1 MSKLR
6 TGYSVVVISLCIVA
20 LAAGVAWAAISVAMA
35 EKVLRTKI
43 DENWTTKNLKIT
55 VKPYSSEARTQK
67 GQFAYLAMSADWAEE
82 KEDKVKLVD
91 FSMSAR
97 DVQIDVNELVK
108 RKKLRV
114 VNSGSTSAHV
124 KLMEADVNR
133 LLAMKKTPI
142 QNLKVDFGNGDLTFT
157 GKYQV
162 NIKLTG
168 TVEIKNG
175 YELHFKPTQASIGI
189 LGVPIGIVNKFLG
202 SLNPVMDMRKLPLQ
216 PKLKSLKITPTYME
230 VIG

>member
-142 QNLKVDFGNGDLTFT
+142 
-157 GKYQV
+157 
-162 NIKLTG
+162 
-168 TVEIKNG
+168 
-175 YELHFKPTQASIGI
+175 
-189 LGVPIGIVNKFLG
+189 
-202 SLNPVMDMRKLPLQ
+202 
-216 PKLKSLKITPTYME
+216 
-230 VIG
+230 